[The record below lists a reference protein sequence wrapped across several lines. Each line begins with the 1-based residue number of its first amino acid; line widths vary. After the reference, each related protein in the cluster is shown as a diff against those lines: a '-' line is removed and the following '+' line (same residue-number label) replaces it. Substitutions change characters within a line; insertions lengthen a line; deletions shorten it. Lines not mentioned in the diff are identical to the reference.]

1 MNEIASRYPTR
12 FLRSYARVKIA
23 SDPAYDAVYDLLR
36 DSQQPLLDIGC
47 GVGLMAF
54 YLRERGVRIPIA
66 GIDHDRRKIEIARSV
81 ANGDSSVR
89 FDVGDAR
96 QPVQFRGNV
105 VLLDVLH
112 YFNDADQEVVL
123 RNAAAAGGMIIIRDG
138 IRDGS
143 LRYRLTYAQETL
155 ARVGGWLKAERLH
168 FPTRQSI
175 EQSLNGDFREEV
187 SPMFGRTPFN
197 NYLFVFRRD
206 SSGSTNA

>member
-1 MNEIASRYPTR
+1 VKRIASRYPTR
-12 FLRSYARVKIA
+12 LLRSYARVKIA
-23 SDPAYDAVYDLLR
+23 TDPAYNAVFDLLR
-36 DSQQPLLDIGC
+36 DGSEPLLDIGC

-54 YLRERGVRIPIA
+54 YLRERGMRMPIV
-66 GIDHDRRKIEIARSV
+66 GIDHDRRKIEIARRV
-81 ANGDSSVR
+81 ANGDQSVS

-96 QPVQFRGNV
+96 HPVQFRGNV

-112 YFNDADQEVVL
+112 YFNDADQSIIL

-168 FPTRQSI
+168 FPTRESI
-175 EQSLNGDFREEV
+175 EGSLNGEFHEDVR
-187 SPMFGRTPFN
+187 PMFGRTPFN
-197 NYLFVFRRD
+197 NYLFVFRRS
-206 SSGSTNA
+206 SSGITNA